1 MPGGRYRNRIFLEV
15 LLASLLSLLALP
27 IGLKSSKEWMGLGG
41 VNSAEILK
49 ELLNFALSAKGED
62 DASPVFT
69 W

>member
-1 MPGGRYRNRIFLEV
+1 MFLV
-15 LLASLLSLLALP
+15 SLLSLLALP
-27 IGLKSSKEWMGLGG
+27 IGRKSSKAWVGLGG

-69 W
+69 R